1 MAGGASGAATWL
13 FTDVLPVS
21 QWALHSCGW
30 SGSMRV
36 GMLPSQS
43 GMGAIAAATSSG
55 AGESCGQA
63 YAAVASC
70 VNSTRA
76 ISQPDSQPR

>member
-1 MAGGASGAATWL
+1 MINGISSNA
-13 FTDVLPVS
+13 
-21 QWALHSCGW
+21 
-30 SGSMRV
+30 
-36 GMLPSQS
+36 SQS
-43 GMGAIAAATSSG
+43 GMAAIAAATSSG